1 MFDCCLSMSMSS
13 ESPCQDSML
22 LTNILLDYKHKKW
35 QKLRPK
41 EHIIALPLPQPS
53 YCYSSPTATALLLLQ
68 LSYCHSPP
76 TATALP
82 LPQPS
87 YCYSSPTATALLL
100 LQLSHCHSPT
110 VTALLL
116 PQPSYCYSSHT
127 ATSLAI
133 IQTVL
138 QLSLNISKNKFWC
151 INEYA
156 TLMLSIIC
164 WTFQGT

>member
-1 MFDCCLSMSMSS
+1 M
-13 ESPCQDSML
+13 
-22 LTNILLDYKHKKW
+22 TKVKAKRTYN
-35 QKLRPK
+35 
-41 EHIIALPLPQPS
+41 
-53 YCYSSPTATALLLLQ
+53 
-68 LSYCHSPP
+68 
-76 TATALP
+76 
-82 LPQPS
+82 
-87 YCYSSPTATALLL
+87 SSPTATALLL
-100 LQLSHCHSPT
+100 LQLSHCHSPPT